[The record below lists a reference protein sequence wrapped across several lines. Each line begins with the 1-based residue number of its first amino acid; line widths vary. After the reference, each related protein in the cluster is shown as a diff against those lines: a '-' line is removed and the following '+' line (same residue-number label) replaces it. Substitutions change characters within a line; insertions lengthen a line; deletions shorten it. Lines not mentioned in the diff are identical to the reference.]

1 MFGER
6 YGPTSLPTHSARVTE
21 AIRVPTRHCWDAMSG
36 VEFLEECCNTTASF
50 ALSILMAQLASHRK
64 DQTPLGTLPE
74 LHRIECKKTLNAQCS
89 AEENKTGNFASF
101 RVLLFP
107 FPSYTVASSWCC
119 FIRHK
124 LCHNANHNAL
134 QALHA
139 FTAPTSRQCPHS
151 QSEFNPIYI

>member
-1 MFGER
+1 M
-6 YGPTSLPTHSARVTE
+6 PAHSARAAE
-21 AIRVPTRHCWDAMSG
+21 ALRVPTRHCWDAMSG
-36 VEFLEECCNTTASF
+36 VEFLEESCNTTVSF

-74 LHRIECKKTLNAQCS
+74 LHLTESKKTLNAQCS

-101 RVLLFP
+101 RVLLFL
-107 FPSYTVASSWCC
+107 FPSYTVASNWCC
-119 FIRHK
+119 FIK
-124 LCHNANHNAL
+124 HNAHYNAL

-151 QSEFNPIYI
+151 QSEFNPIYL